1 MAQVVVPRNFRL
13 LEEFENSIKGVGD
26 GTVSI
31 GLERE
36 DDKTLSDW
44 NGTIIGP
51 ANTAFDGRIFMCAAA
66 APTHPPTET
75 ATATAPRGAAR

>member
-66 APTHPPTET
+66 AAPTHPPT
-75 ATATAPRGAAR
+75 ATATAPHGAAR